1 MTMVPVAEKDDAVE
15 TRWLDDDEMAAWL
28 PLVRLVQELPQAI
41 DRRLREEA
49 GITHTYYAMLANL
62 SAAPDRMLTMGE
74 LARLTAT
81 SPSRLT
87 HAVAVLEQRGW
98 VTKAHCPSDRRSQF
112 AVLTDEGQALLDRI
126 APGHLAQVR
135 ALVFDRLTRAQV
147 RSLAEV
153 ATALVDPADAFGEG

>member
-1 MTMVPVAEKDDAVE
+1 MSEP
-15 TRWLDDDEMAAWL
+15 RWLDEDELAAWL
-28 PLVRLVQELPQAI
+28 PLVRLVQALPQAL

-62 SAAPDRMLTMGE
+62 SSQPDRTLTMGE

-87 HAVAVLEQRGW
+87 HAISVLEGRGW
-98 VTKAHCPSDRRSQF
+98 VTRRQCPDDRRSQF
-112 AVLTDEGQALLDRI
+112 AVLTDEGFAVLQQI

-135 ALVFDRLTRAQV
+135 ELVFDRLTPEQV
-147 RSLAEV
+147 RSLGEIAG
-153 ATALVDPADAFGEG
+153 ALVGGIDELGEG

>member
-1 MTMVPVAEKDDAVE
+1 MSEE
-15 TRWLDDDEMAAWL
+15 TRWLDPAEMAAWL

-41 DRRLREEA
+41 DRRLREEV
-49 GITHTYYAMLANL
+49 GITHTYYAMLATL
-62 SAAPDRMLTMGE
+62 SAAPDRMVTMGE

-87 HAVAVLEQRGW
+87 HAVAVLEERGW

-135 ALVFDRLTRAQV
+135 ELVFDRLTPEQV
-147 RSLAEV
+147 RSLAEI
-153 ATALVDPADAFGEG
+153 ATALVDPVEAFGEA

>member
-1 MTMVPVAEKDDAVE
+1 MPDGTAELQTFSQAVP
-15 TRWLDDDEMAAWL
+15 

-62 SAAPDRMLTMGE
+62 SNAPDRMLTMGE

-87 HAVAVLEQRGW
+87 HAIAVLEQRGW
-98 VTKAHCPSDRRSQF
+98 VTKENCPNDRRSQF
-112 AVLTDEGQALLDRI
+112 AVLTDEGQALLARI

-135 ALVFDRLTRAQV
+135 ELVFDRLTREQV
-147 RSLAEV
+147 RSLAEI
-153 ATALVDPADAFGEG
+153 ATALVEPAEVFGEA

>member
-1 MTMVPVAEKDDAVE
+1 MSAQEA
-15 TRWLDDDEMAAWL
+15 RWLDDEEMAAWL
-28 PLVRLVQELPQAI
+28 PLVRLVHELPQAL

-62 SAAPDRMLTMGE
+62 AAAPDRSLTMGE

-98 VTKAHCPSDRRSQF
+98 VTRTDCPRDRRSQF
-112 AVLTDEGQALLDRI
+112 AVLTDEGQALLERI
-126 APGHLAQVR
+126 APGHVAQVR
-135 ALVFDRLTRAQV
+135 ALVFDRLTREQV
-147 RSLAEV
+147 RVLAEV
-153 ATALVDPADAFGEG
+153 AGALVGPAEGLGEG

>member
-1 MTMVPVAEKDDAVE
+1 MSEP
-15 TRWLDDDEMAAWL
+15 RWLDEQEMAAWL

-87 HAVAVLEQRGW
+87 HAIAVLEQRGW
-98 VTKAHCPSDRRSQF
+98 VTKTHCPNDRRSQF
-112 AVLTDEGQALLDRI
+112 AVLTDEGLALLEKI
-126 APGHLAQVR
+126 APGHVAQVR
-135 ALVFDRLTRAQV
+135 ELVFDRLTPAQV
-147 RSLAEV
+147 RDLAEI
-153 ATALVDPADAFGEG
+153 ATALAQPAEVFGEA

>member
-1 MTMVPVAEKDDAVE
+1 MSHPTPGMSEP
-15 TRWLDDDEMAAWL
+15 RWLDEEEMAAWL

-62 SAAPDRMLTMGE
+62 STAPDRMLTMGE

-87 HAVAVLEQRGW
+87 HAIAVLEQRGW

-135 ALVFDRLTRAQV
+135 ELVFDRLTPEQV

-153 ATALVDPADAFGEG
+153 ATALVEPAEVFGEA